1 MLFFFFGQHKTEG
14 IACVHRSTRDTLN
27 SGKYLSSWGGLGS
40 RKGEPGEVRRSQ
52 VMLDSGDIRS
62 YDHKERGRLVLR
74 VNRRPRK
81 VVNGQ
86 VINFL
91 CWLLF
96 AQYLMGIC

>member
-1 MLFFFFGQHKTEG
+1 MMLE
-14 IACVHRSTRDTLN
+14 
-27 SGKYLSSWGGLGS
+27 
-40 RKGEPGEVRRSQ
+40 
-52 VMLDSGDIRS
+52 SGDIRS

-86 VINFL
+86 VTNFL

-96 AQYLMGIC
+96 TQYLMGIC